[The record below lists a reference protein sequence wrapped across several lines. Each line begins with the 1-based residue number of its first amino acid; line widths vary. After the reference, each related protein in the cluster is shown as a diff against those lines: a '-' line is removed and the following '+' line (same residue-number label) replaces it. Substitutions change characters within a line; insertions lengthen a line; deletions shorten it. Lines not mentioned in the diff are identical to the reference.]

1 MPAPRKYPLELR
13 ERAVRMYRTAE
24 PKPVIRRM
32 AEDLGV
38 HHEALRNWI
47 RQAEADAGERGDLLT
62 TAEREELAALRKENV
77 QLKRANEVLR
87 TASAFS
93 RPSSTRPG
101 PGDGARRRA
110 PAPGVEPV
118 LRELNIPS
126 TTYYRWRQAET
137 EPCERHRRDAELTSK
152 IRQVH
157 DESGGIYGSPR
168 VHAVLK
174 REGTRV
180 GRKRV
185 ERLMRQAGLAGIS
198 PRRSKSFTRRDPD
211 ADLAP
216 DLVQR
221 DFTAS
226 GPNRL
231 WVTDLTMITTLEG
244 PLWLS
249 AIRDA
254 FSRRVVAWETSARAD
269 ADLVLTTLEYALA
282 SREATPGELIHHA
295 DHGCQY
301 TSVKLTTRL
310 VRAGIQASM
319 GSVGDSFDNALAE
332 NLWMLIKTEG
342 VRGRTFATRA
352 EANLALFEYID
363 GFYNPRRIQKRLG
376 YLSPIEYEEKHYADQ
391 AAAEQVNLTP
401 RQPALAS

>member
-1 MPAPRKYPLELR
+1 M
-13 ERAVRMYRTAE
+13 TA
-24 PKPVIRRM
+24 
-32 AEDLGV
+32 L
-38 HHEALRNWI
+38 L
-47 RQAEADAGERGDLLT
+47 DAHPHL
-62 TAEREELAALRKENV
+62 
-77 QLKRANEVLR
+77 
-87 TASAFS
+87 
-93 RPSSTRPG
+93 
-101 PGDGARRRA
+101 
-110 PAPGVEPV
+110 GVEPV
-118 LRELNIPS
+118 LRELSIPS
-126 TTYYRWRQAET
+126 STYYRWRLAEK
-137 EPCERHRRDAELTSK
+137 EPCERHRQDAELTGM

-157 DESGGIYGSPR
+157 ADSGGIYGSPR

-174 REGTRV
+174 REGVHV

-198 PRRSKSFTRRDPD
+198 PRRSKGFTRRDPY

-221 DFTAS
+221 DFTAN

-231 WVTDLTMITTLEG
+231 WVTDLTMIATEEG

-282 SREATPGELIHHA
+282 SREVAPGELIHHA

-332 NLWMLIKTEG
+332 NLWMVIKTECI
-342 VRGRTFATRA
+342 RGRVFATRA
-352 EANLALFEYID
+352 EANLTLFEYLD

-376 YLSPIEYEEKHYADQ
+376 YLSPIEYEEKHYASR
-391 AAAEQVNLTP
+391 ATAEQVNLKP
-401 RQPALAS
+401 RQPALTC